1 MSTEERVASLEARM
15 ESLATKEDIVRL
27 ETRMDA
33 LENSIATKKDIAELK
48 GFIQKSVSQ
57 SEIKTLKQFVAFWVV
72 IAGLSIPILS
82 GIFSFVCNTLTL
94 R

>member
-1 MSTEERVASLEARM
+1 MSTEERVAALEAKI

-33 LENSIATKKDIAELK
+33 LENNMATKKDIAELK
-48 GFIQKSVSQ
+48 GFILESVSQ

-82 GIFSFVCNTLTL
+82 GVFSFVFNTLTL

>member
-1 MSTEERVASLEARM
+1 MSTEERVAALEARI

-33 LENSIATKKDIAELK
+33 LESNMATKKDIAELK
-48 GFIQKSVSQ
+48 GFIQESISQ

-82 GIFSFVCNTLTL
+82 GVFSFVFNTLTL